1 MSDAALAKATSR
13 KPKTRRGRQVL
24 REREP
29 QVNEGA
35 KSALIMRG
43 NKSSMDVLTLLRD
56 LFSLRTPLATLFSR
70 KHPEHPFED
79 VSKLESIC
87 KKLEHSLFAFGSSS
101 KKRPFRLIL
110 GRLFDGKLLDM
121 QEFGVE
127 NYKSISSFGTRM
139 DASVGSK
146 PLVLFQGSAFET
158 DEKVKRVKS
167 LLLDFF
173 SGARP
178 QKVMLQGLEQVIV
191 CSTFE
196 EAGGA
201 SSSGPADRP
210 NPKIDV
216 TRYRISFAK
225 SGSRLPR
232 VELEEVGPRLRLALD
247 RTKEPERERWKQSIK
262 VAKATKPKK
271 EKSISHQKDMG
282 KKRGQIHLGKQDFD
296 QIHTV
301 HHSKKL
307 AKKLRADLGPQG
319 GSEGG
324 PAAADA

>member
-1 MSDAALAKATSR
+1 MSEAALEKATAR
-13 KPKTRRGRQVL
+13 KPKTRKGRQIL

-29 QVNEGA
+29 QAVENA
-35 KSALIMRG
+35 KTALIIRG
-43 NKSSMDVLTLLRD
+43 NKSSADVMTLLRD
-56 LFSLRTPLATLFSR
+56 LNSLRVPLSTLYSR

-79 VSKLESIC
+79 ISKLEHMC
-87 KKLEHSLFAFGSSS
+87 KKLDHSLFAFGSSS

-127 NYKSISSFGTRM
+127 NFKSISSFGARKQEAT
-139 DASVGSK
+139 AGSK

-158 DEKVKRVKS
+158 DDKVKRTKS

-178 QKVMLQGLEQVIV
+178 RKVLLQGLEQVIV
-191 CSTFE
+191 CSTLDE
-196 EAGGA
+196 SGGA
-201 SSSGPADRP
+201 SSSGFSERP
-210 NPKIDV
+210 PPKISI
-216 TRYRISFAK
+216 TRYRILFSK

-247 RTKEPERERWKQSIK
+247 RTREPDRERWKQSIK
-262 VAKATKPKK
+262 MAKVTKPKK
-271 EKSISHQKDMG
+271 EKNISHDGDMG
-282 KKRGQIHLGKQDFD
+282 KKRGQIHLGKQDFN

-301 HHSKKL
+301 HHSKKKS
-307 AKKLRADLGPQG
+307 KKLRADLGAQG
-319 GSEGG
+319 GPEGN
-324 PAAADA
+324 AADA